1 MVFAALILDA
11 LFGEPPAIW
20 SRVPHPIVL
29 IGGMIKALDRR
40 LNTGRKKR
48 WRGILALFIVI
59 LAVLIPA
66 LILTMIPYGWVF
78 EILLGAILLAH
89 KSLVQHVS
97 AVAISL
103 RHSLTEG
110 RLSVAMI
117 VGRDPNALDEA
128 GVARAAI
135 ESAAENFSDGVVAP
149 AFWFLVAGL
158 PGIAVYKAV
167 NTADS
172 MIGYRT
178 EKYRNFGWA
187 SARLDDVLNWIPA
200 RLSAILFLIVGA
212 GLGYVSAVVR
222 EAPQHKSVNAGWPEA
237 ALAYVQNIA
246 LAGPRSYPGGIQ
258 VDDPF
263 VNDAGRKDLTAEEI
277 DRAVVLLWR
286 AWWLMLVLAAI
297 VAALVHLR

>member
-149 AFWFLVAGL
+149 AFWFLIAGL